1 MKRKTILLSL
11 LALLMTACSEDVVY
25 EGTSNVKASTV
36 LRPVAVVT
44 LEK

>member
-1 MKRKTILLSL
+1 MKRTRLLPL
-11 LALLMTACSEDVVY
+11 LALLMAACSQDGTD